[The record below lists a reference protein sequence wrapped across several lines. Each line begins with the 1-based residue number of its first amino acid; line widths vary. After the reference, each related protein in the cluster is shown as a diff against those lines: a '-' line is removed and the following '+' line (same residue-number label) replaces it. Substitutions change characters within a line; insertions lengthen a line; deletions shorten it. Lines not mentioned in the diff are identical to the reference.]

1 MPEVHHSI
9 RVGDIKPYIAWWNEN
24 VRVSHLVVRVVSI
37 RNLPASI
44 VVSGKTVITK
54 AERKALNQWQNMS
67 VTNQPQGIDMVE
79 DNDSDRHTYLTSGEV
94 IAEQTEPAVED
105 YTKEQK

>member
-1 MPEVHHSI
+1 
-9 RVGDIKPYIAWWNEN
+9 
-24 VRVSHLVVRVVSI
+24 
-37 RNLPASI
+37 
-44 VVSGKTVITK
+44 
-54 AERKALNQWQNMS
+54 MS

-105 YTKEQK
+105 YTKEQKQGRHQQH